1 VLILIPTATASLDA
15 LAIPAVSGPATAML
29 DRILTALP
37 QIFTASL
44 ILVAGFVVGRFT
56 GQLVARLLA
65 GIGFDGIFRWLGMP
79 DLADA
84 AVSAPGAPSRSPSEV
99 LGVVTLV
106 GILLFASVAATNVLA
121 LPALTEVMQGLLKLF
136 GQILSGLV
144 VFAVGLYLANLAAQ
158 LVGSSGGPQALLLAR
173 TSRVAIVIFTGAMAL
188 QQIGVAPSIVNLAF
202 GLLLGSVAVAAAVAF
217 GLGGREVAAEQLR
230 HWIRA
235 SREEGP

>member
-29 DRILTALP
+29 DRILTTLP
-37 QIFTASL
+37 QIFTAAL

-65 GIGFDGIFRWLGMP
+65 GVGFDGIFRWLGMP
-79 DLADA
+79 DLAPRA
-84 AVSAPGAPSRSPSEV
+84 QGQQEAPHRSPSDA
-99 LGVVTLV
+99 LGVVTTV

-121 LPALTEVMQGLLKLF
+121 LPALTEVMKGLLQLF

-144 VFAVGLYLANLAAQ
+144 VFGVGLYLANLAAQ
-158 LVGSSGGPQALLLAR
+158 LVSSSGGAQAQLLAR

-202 GLLLGSVAVAAAVAF
+202 GLLLGSVAVAGAVAF
-217 GLGGREVAAEQLR
+217 GLGGRKVAAEQLR
-230 HWIRA
+230 EWIRA
-235 SREEGP
+235 GRDQGS